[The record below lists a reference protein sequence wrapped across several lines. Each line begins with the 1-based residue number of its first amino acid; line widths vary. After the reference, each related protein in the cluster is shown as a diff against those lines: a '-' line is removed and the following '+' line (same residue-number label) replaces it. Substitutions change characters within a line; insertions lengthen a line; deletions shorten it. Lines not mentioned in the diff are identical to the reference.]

1 MAKKIKWPK
10 IFFGKKEKSIEDKV
24 QELKKLMPVI
34 LEEFKGFIP
43 TNNGINLDFSDDPNA
58 LTDVS
63 KNEITQTLYDWLLGY
78 RNSFS
83 NNFDD
88 MNPSFDKSMQSKD
101 TRIVAKPKDIVAE
114 LERVPNPIDCQDLDN
129 KINLFLDKSS
139 LAKQRYVKE
148 EIDAFIVRLENRKNF
163 VEYAEFYN
171 QFPYTTDDRI
181 DLLVSKYQ
189 LKNDRVELF
198 IPALPKEAIK
208 VMKDYKKTTLKATGK
223 EPVFYVIAEESDFKD
238 LNKRLDPILLVQS
251 PFGFVWQI
259 LGAWDKEMLL
269 LQEL

>member
-1 MAKKIKWPK
+1 
-10 IFFGKKEKSIEDKV
+10 
-24 QELKKLMPVI
+24 
-34 LEEFKGFIP
+34 
-43 TNNGINLDFSDDPNA
+43 
-58 LTDVS
+58 
-63 KNEITQTLYDWLLGY
+63 
-78 RNSFS
+78 
-83 NNFDD
+83 
-88 MNPSFDKSMQSKD
+88 
-101 TRIVAKPKDIVAE
+101 
-114 LERVPNPIDCQDLDN
+114 LERVPNPIDCEDLES